1 MDKYMSIFPALEN
14 YFIAAEKKTPF
25 MIKLLV
31 RITRLLRNPLDFRR
45 EKGHYRLNNLKGED
59 MYY

>member
-1 MDKYMSIFPALEN
+1 MSIFPALEN

-25 MIKLLV
+25 MAKLV
-31 RITRLLRNPLDFRR
+31 ARITRLLRNPLDFRR